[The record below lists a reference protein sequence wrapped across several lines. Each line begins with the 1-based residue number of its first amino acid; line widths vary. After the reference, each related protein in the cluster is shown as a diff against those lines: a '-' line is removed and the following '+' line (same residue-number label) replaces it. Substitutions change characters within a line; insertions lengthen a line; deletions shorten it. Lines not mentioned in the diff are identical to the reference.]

1 MNIFFD
7 FKKVG
12 GGEER
17 LGGGESADSVTA
29 YFKRAPLY
37 LKKGKIEEGVSFIRG
52 VLWNPIES
60 KSNYAMYDDFL
71 EYGTDGNYHV
81 KESFEKWSHARSA
94 DGEVKTNAF
103 LDDKYTH
110 PLDEKHAVTAALG
123 LFGYSFGYEYT
134 LNEKVKLGGMFGQ
147 DLLYANDGYLVG
159 KANYYFSGVNS
170 NGFYWG
176 ASAGFKE
183 DVCVWCGQKN
193 SDTKEIQST
202 GGIHF
207 GYQF

>member
-1 MNIFFD
+1 MLKPIFLASTLFISSISS
-7 FKKVG
+7 FSISATENNSWAIGGLYYEFGGLVG
-12 GGEER
+12 
-17 LGGGESADSVTA
+17 A
-29 YFKRAPLY
+29 
-37 LKKGKIEEGVSFIRG
+37 
-52 VLWNPIES
+52 
-60 KSNYAMYDDFL
+60 
-71 EYGTDGNYHV
+71 
-81 KESFEKWSHARSA
+81 
-94 DGEVKTNAF
+94 
-103 LDDKYTH
+103 KYTH

-193 SDTKEIQST
+193 SDTKEIQFT